1 MQSKRSLIVGAGLGT
16 LALLAAAPPLE
27 AKQSQDDVTQ
37 QEIQALRD
45 QINALQKRLDAQTAA
60 EQQTKTAADAAAA
73 QAAAASAAAAALPAQ
88 VKSQVQTAVDAAKP
102 KTDKIYVK
110 GVAITL
116 GGFVEAATVYRQHD
130 TNNDIS
136 TAFNSIPLASN
147 SVAQTNQLVETPRQS
162 RFSALVQGDPNAV
175 THLQFYTEMDLQGAA
190 QTANS
195 KESNSY
201 NPRLRQMF
209 GAVDWDNLG
218 LHFLAGQAW
227 SLVTMTKDG
236 LTQNTEAYPPTVDG
250 QYMPGFVWARQPQ
263 IRLTKDFDRLVWVGV
278 SLENPQTTFY
288 TGANALP
295 KDVNLTYQAAGTGL
309 GFNSAN
315 NYSLNRLPDA
325 VGKVAVDPMFMDRHI
340 HLEAYGLYQSFY
352 ERLDYANVSKS
363 GGGFGG
369 GVFVPVVPDF
379 LDFQVAG
386 LAGKG
391 IGRYGSGQL
400 TEVTFDPAGYIQP
413 IHEVIAMGGLT
424 LHAAPWLDLYVF
436 AGEDKE
442 SAQAYDLTTAT
453 GTVAYGYGNPLYS
466 NTGCVSETAT
476 GGCVANER
484 LAEQVTGGFW
494 NKPYVGSYGMVRWG
508 VQFSHTEF
516 VAFTGKGGTPEA
528 IQNMV
533 FLSFRYYP
541 FSH

>member
-1 MQSKRSLIVGAGLGT
+1 MQSRRSVIVGAGLGA
-16 LALLAAAPPLE
+16 LALLAAAPRLD
-27 AKQSQDDVTQ
+27 AKQSQDEVTQ

-45 QINALQKRLDAQTAA
+45 QINALQKKLDAQIAA
-60 EQQTKTAADAAAA
+60 EQQTKAEADKAT
-73 QAAAASAAAAALPAQ
+73 AAAASANAAAQAIPAQ
-88 VKSQVQTAVDAAKP
+88 VQSQVQTAVDAAKP

-136 TAFNSIPLASN
+136 TAYNSIPLADN
-147 SVAQTNQLVETPRQS
+147 SVAQTNQLVFTPRQS
-162 RFSALVQGDPNAV
+162 RFSAMVQGDPNAV
-175 THLQFYTEMDLQGAA
+175 THLQFYTELDLQGAA

-209 GAVDWDNLG
+209 GAVDWDDLG
-218 LHFLAGQAW
+218 LHLLAGQAW
-227 SLVTMTKDG
+227 SLVAMTKDG
-236 LTQNTEAYPPTVDG
+236 LTPNTEAYPPTIDG
-250 QYMPGFVWARQPQ
+250 QYMPGFIWARQPQ
-263 IRLTKDFDRLVWVGV
+263 IRLTKDFDKMFWVGV
-278 SLENPQTTFY
+278 SLENPQTTF
-288 TGANALP
+288 TGSVP
-295 KDVNLTYQAAGTGL
+295 SDVHLTDGAAGTGL

-315 NYSLNRLPDA
+315 TYSLNRLPD
-325 VGKVAVDPMFMDRHI
+325 VIGKVAVDVPFMAQQHI
-340 HLEAYGLYQSFY
+340 HAEAYGLYQSFY
-352 ERLDYANVSKS
+352 ARLNYGNVSTS

-369 GVFVPVVPDF
+369 GVVVPVVPTL

-400 TEVTFDPAGYIQP
+400 SEVTFDPAGDMEP

-442 SAQAYDLTTAT
+442 SAQAYDLTSDT
-453 GTVAYGYGNPLYS
+453 GTVTPYGYGNPLYS
-466 NTGCVSETAT
+466 NTSCGSETAKGT
-476 GGCVANER
+476 CTANER
-484 LAEQVTGGFW
+484 LVEQITAGFW
-494 NKPYVGSYGMVRWG
+494 NKPYVGPFGMVRWG
-508 VQFSHTEF
+508 VQVSHTEF
-516 VAFTGKGGTPEA
+516 VAFSGLGGTPEA

-541 FSH
+541 FQNH